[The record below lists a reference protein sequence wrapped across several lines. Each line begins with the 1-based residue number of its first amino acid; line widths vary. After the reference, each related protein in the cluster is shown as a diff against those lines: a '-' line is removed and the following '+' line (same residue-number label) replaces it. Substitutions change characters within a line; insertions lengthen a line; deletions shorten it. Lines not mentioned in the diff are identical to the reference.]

1 VSPFHTC
8 CRKKF
13 LYSKHITG
21 ASNIE
26 TKLIFSPKLRFAP
39 PLRSLIDA
47 SGSQKFTGAL
57 LGQAKNSV
65 WLLRFYSETFR
76 QLFVQHEKVDPPI

>member
-26 TKLIFSPKLRFAP
+26 TKLIFSPKTAFCAALAFTDRCFGFAKIH
-39 PLRSLIDA
+39 RCA
-47 SGSQKFTGAL
+47 
-57 LGQAKNSV
+57 
-65 WLLRFYSETFR
+65 FR
-76 QLFVQHEKVDPPI
+76 TS